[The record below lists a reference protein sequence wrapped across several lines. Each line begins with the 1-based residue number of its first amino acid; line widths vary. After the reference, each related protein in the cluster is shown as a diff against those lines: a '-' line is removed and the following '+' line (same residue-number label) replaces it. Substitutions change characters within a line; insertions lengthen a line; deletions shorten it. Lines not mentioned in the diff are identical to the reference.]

1 MGKGLILVHGEWFM
15 VKGSWQL
22 RVNGSRLMIHG

>member
-1 MGKGLILVHGEWFM
+1 MVSEDNFDSRLIVQ
-15 VKGSWQL
+15 GSWQL